1 MTTRTASPT
10 ILLLTM
16 FATVS
21 ACGDTED
28 ATGDTEG
35 EAAGTASGPDPGN
48 SSSSDT
54 AEPETTGRDATGPA
68 PTCDAPLTAWE
79 QMMLDAHNEWRASV
93 EPAAAQMHRLYWDA
107 EIAANAAAWVSSCDP
122 DWPHSPDE
130 SRVGVGGYE
139 ALGENLSYCA
149 GTGCAT
155 LPTVTDGSGMGDG
168 IGWWEERH
176 DYDWDTNSESGI
188 TSHYTQMVSS
198 NVFALGCATQQC
210 SAPGPFGWDG
220 DWWWTICQY
229 GPRGQ
234 GYWVDMKPYD
244 AGDGG
249 LVTPDE
255 SVFEEHAG
263 LCGP

>member
-1 MTTRTASPT
+1 MSSRNPIRLS
-10 ILLLTM
+10 LLLLPWLA
-16 FATVS
+16 F
-21 ACGDTED
+21 ACGDTGGSD
-28 ATGDTEG
+28 ADQDQGTD
-35 EAAGTASGPDPGN
+35 AADHTASTSDPGGDA
-48 SSSSDT
+48 SGSD
-54 AEPETTGRDATGPA
+54 EPEASTGPA
-68 PTCDAPLTAWE
+68 ATCDTPLTQWE

-93 EPAAAQMHRLYWDA
+93 EPAAADMHRLYWDT
-107 EIAANAAAWVSSCDP
+107 EIAQNAAAWVSSCDP

-130 SRVGVGGYE
+130 SRAGVGGYE

-149 GTGCAT
+149 GTGCTA
-155 LPTVTDGSGMGDG
+155 LPDVTDGSGLGDG

-198 NVFALGCATQQC
+198 NVYAIGCATQRC
-210 SAPGPFGWDG
+210 GSPGPFGWNG

-234 GYWVDMKPYD
+234 GYWVDSKPYD
-244 AGDGG
+244 AGEGG
-249 LVTPDE
+249 LVDLSS
-255 SVFEEHAG
+255 SVGDAHPG